1 MWVGGDLKE
10 VQKIMSGIDS
20 VNAYGHFWSEVE
32 SQTKGH
38 GFKVIG

>member
-20 VNAYGHFWSEVE
+20 VNAFLEWWNHRL
-32 SQTKGH
+32 KGMDLR
-38 GFKVIG
+38 